1 MKQQDTYKEIRTI
14 QHGDIVARVHIP
26 NLTQE
31 ERNRRMAQIG
41 QAATQLLLSRQIKR

>member
-26 NLTQE
+26 DLTKE
-31 ERNRRMAQIG
+31 ERDRRMAKIG
-41 QAATQLLLSRQIKR
+41 QAASQLLIKR